1 MAGICGQRWREVLR
15 LGVFALAVLAAPLP
29 SLAQSGPEQP
39 EPEGPSPEEPSL
51 GRSSLEGLSLGGS
64 GREGLILG
72 GSSLK
77 GPAPEEPSPGGA
89 SSGAAVGI
97 DVRVEGG
104 RVSASL
110 GAVPVVDVLAMVAQQ
125 TGATLSVRGEL
136 GKVRPQAFTRMPL
149 AEALPRLAQ
158 PNGLILQF
166 DETRGDRRLLA
177 IHAVA
182 PGSTGGSPGGTTR
195 RVTGQA
201 SIMKLWNYE
210 DGSQLPSAEQRTEQL
225 NKLTKQRKG
234 GSTVVQSLVY
244 VLSGDPDPAVRRT
257 ALGLLAGLPGD
268 EARRAVLQTVVDVD
282 PDMRVE
288 ALRALSATGEKP
300 VSVLAQIVK
309 GDTDANV
316 RLAAIGMLDSR
327 DGDLARAVLEGARG
341 DADPQVR
348 EAAQQALRR

>member
-1 MAGICGQRWREVLR
+1 MAGTCGQRWRELLR
-15 LGVFALAVLAAPLP
+15 LGVLALTALAAPLP
-29 SLAQSGPEQP
+29 SLAQFGPG
-39 EPEGPSPEEPSL
+39 GPNPIESEV
-51 GRSSLEGLSLGGS
+51 G
-64 GREGLILG
+64 
-72 GSSLK
+72 
-77 GPAPEEPSPGGA
+77 GPAPEEPDVGWQAPEGPRPEGPIPGRTG
-89 SSGAAVGI
+89 SAAAAGGI
-97 DVRVEGG
+97 DVTVEGG
-104 RVSASL
+104 RISASL
-110 GAVPVVDVLAMVAQQ
+110 GAVPVVDVLTMVAQQ

-136 GKVRPQAFTRMPL
+136 GNVRPQAFNRMPL

-166 DETRGDRRLLA
+166 DETRGARRLLA

-210 DGSQLPSAEQRTEQL
+210 DGSQLPSSEQRTEQL

>member
-1 MAGICGQRWREVLR
+1 M
-15 LGVFALAVLAAPLP
+15 
-29 SLAQSGPEQP
+29 
-39 EPEGPSPEEPSL
+39 
-51 GRSSLEGLSLGGS
+51 
-64 GREGLILG
+64 
-72 GSSLK
+72 
-77 GPAPEEPSPGGA
+77 
-89 SSGAAVGI
+89 
-97 DVRVEGG
+97 DGG
-104 RVSASL
+104 RISASL
-110 GAVPVVDVLAMVAQQ
+110 GAVPVVDVLTMVAQQ

-136 GKVRPQAFTRMPL
+136 GNVRPQAFNRMPL

-166 DETRGDRRLLA
+166 DETRGARRLLA

-182 PGSTGGSPGGTTR
+182 PGSTGGSSGGATR
-195 RVTGQA
+195 RITGQA
-201 SIMKLWNYE
+201 AIMKLWNYE
-210 DGSQLPSAEQRTEQL
+210 DGSELPSSEQRTGRL
-225 NKLTKQRKG
+225 NKLAKQRKG

>member
-1 MAGICGQRWREVLR
+1 MAGICGQRWRELLR
-15 LGVFALAVLAAPLP
+15 LGVLALTVLAAPLP
-29 SLAQSGPEQP
+29 SLAQF
-39 EPEGPSPEEPSL
+39 
-51 GRSSLEGLSLGGS
+51 GS
-64 GREGLILG
+64 GGPNPIESEVG
-72 GSSLK
+72 
-77 GPAPEEPSPGGA
+77 GPAPEEPDVGWQAPEGPIPGRTG
-89 SSGAAVGI
+89 SAAAAGGI
-97 DVRVEGG
+97 DVTVEGG
-104 RVSASL
+104 RISASL
-110 GAVPVVDVLAMVAQQ
+110 GAVPVVDVLTMVAQQ

-136 GKVRPQAFTRMPL
+136 GNVRPQAFNRMPL

-166 DETRGDRRLLA
+166 DETRGARRLLA

-182 PGSTGGSPGGTTR
+182 PGSTGGPPGGTTR

-225 NKLTKQRKG
+225 NKLTKQRKD

-288 ALRALSATGEKP
+288 ALRVLSATGEKP